1 MGRNEK
7 GRRVRVKGLNDDMR
21 KISNA
26 ALQVHSGFES
36 QYMRV
41 WSKVLVNDIPV
52 PLDVSGRSL
61 SATTCVM
68 TILSNDTDSFVIS
81 KLIFSRSLPS
91 TLVGPVRHTPSRRA
105 PPARAR
111 MSSKGAWDRG
121 HL

>member
-1 MGRNEK
+1 MPRPMGRNEK

-61 SATTCVM
+61 SVTTCVM
-68 TILSNDTDSFVIS
+68 TILLYSNYTDSFVIS
-81 KLIFSRSLPS
+81 KLIF
-91 TLVGPVRHTPSRRA
+91 
-105 PPARAR
+105 
-111 MSSKGAWDRG
+111 
-121 HL
+121 